1 MISQQIRFTRPANTT
16 DKLLQAVIP
25 FTLGCLFTG
34 FSLISMQRA
43 DNYWKVKECDAI
55 KTSKIITQRSVVGTL
70 KSCVPVS
77 QLYSQ

>member
-1 MISQQIRFTRPANTT
+1 MIDRQIRLTRPANTT

-34 FSLISMQRA
+34 FSLISMQRS
-43 DNYWKVKECDAI
+43 DNYSKVKACDAI

-70 KSCVPVS
+70 KSCVPIS